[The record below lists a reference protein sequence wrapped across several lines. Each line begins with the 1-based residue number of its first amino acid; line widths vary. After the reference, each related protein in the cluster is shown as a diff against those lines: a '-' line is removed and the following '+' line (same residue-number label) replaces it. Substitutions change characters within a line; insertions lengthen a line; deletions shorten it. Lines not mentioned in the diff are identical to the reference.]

1 MCTGQGCVCVS
12 TTDESGCLCVHIG
25 VFSGQES
32 RYMRFGAQGVG
43 SHG

>member
-1 MCTGQGCVCVS
+1 MGTGQGCVCVS